1 MHWRTALIALV
12 LVLAAALMAG
22 CTGTTPGPGPT
33 PTPGVTVTQTTS
45 PPQPTATTAPSGDCI
60 QPSPTV
66 TVDPR
71 FVVGVDVNRD
81 PVSLNK
87 KITVTF
93 QGGKG
98 QYLTQRVD
106 ATITREDCSTET
118 KSITRPESGSIVA
131 GSSVTFN
138 GSNRD
143 RMVVV
148 VTINGVP
155 YKIIDDMYQFQT
167 RP

>member
-1 MHWRTALIALV
+1 MYRRALIPLI
-12 LVLAAALMAG
+12 LVLAAAVLMAG

-33 PTPGVTVTQTTS
+33 PTPGVTETQTTA
-45 PPQPTATTAPSGDCI
+45 PPHPTTTAVPSGDCI

-66 TVDPR
+66 TIDPR
-71 FVVGVDVNRD
+71 FVVQVDVIRD

-87 KITVTF
+87 KITVIF

-98 QYLTQRVD
+98 QFLTQRVD
-106 ATITREDCSTET
+106 AKITREDCSTET

-131 GSSVTFN
+131 GSSVNFN

-143 RMVVV
+143 RMEIT

-155 YKIIDDMYQFQT
+155 SKIIDQVYQFQT